1 MQGDIGCELEMLQG
15 QDLPHVGPYSGN
27 ARGLACYPTHK
38 VSVLWQLEVIAQFV
52 APISTGKNGDGEWP
66 ALH

>member
-1 MQGDIGCELEMLQG
+1 MQGDIGCELEMLQD

-38 VSVLWQLEVIAQFV
+38 VSVLWQLEVIA
-52 APISTGKNGDGEWP
+52 
-66 ALH
+66 